1 MIDGLDFSEIPYL
14 QEILEY
20 MPISPTD
27 EEDVIAYI
35 QNISNVIA
43 INYKYEQY
51 QFSYMGVHLLYMTYI
66 YCSIWKISRVNPE
79 RYSDAIIFARP
90 YSGRERDIDLD
101 NIGSIF
107 SFSLMPEKEFAKV
120 FKIIGLDKSQITNV
134 GGLVDIRN
142 DMAHACGKFEI
153 LTEES
158 FSNGVNSIVN
168 SIKNIH
174 SSMNEQIRIWF
185 KRVLTDYCN
194 DKFSDYDK
202 VGDLINEHMVQTFKL
217 SINELLICKE
227 MSIKTLI
234 ECFPNHKDK
243 LKEFKD
249 AVSVYCEDLGYI

>member
-1 MIDGLDFSEIPYL
+1 MIDELDYSEIPYL

-27 EEDVIAYI
+27 EEDVVAYI
-35 QNISNVIA
+35 QNISDVVA

-51 QFSYMGVHLLYMTYI
+51 QFAYMGVHLLYMTYI
-66 YCSIWKISRVNPE
+66 YCSIWKISRINPT

-107 SFSLMPEKEFAKV
+107 NFSLMPEKEFAKV

-142 DMAHACGKFEI
+142 DMAHASGKFEI

-168 SIKNIH
+168 SIRNIH
-174 SSMNEQIRIWF
+174 SRMNEQIRVWF
-185 KRVLTDYCN
+185 TDLLSDYCN
-194 DKFSDYDK
+194 NKFSDYDN
-202 VGDLINEHMVQTFKL
+202 VEDIINEQMVQTFKL
-217 SINELLICKE
+217 SINEMLVCKE
-227 MSIKTLI
+227 MSNKGLIKK
-234 ECFPNHKDK
+234 FPQCKDI
-243 LKEFKD
+243 LKEFKE
-249 AVSVYCEDLGYI
+249 AVSLYCENLGYV

>member
-1 MIDGLDFSEIPYL
+1 MIEELDYSEIPYL

-27 EEDVIAYI
+27 EEDVVAYI

-51 QFSYMGVHLLYMTYI
+51 QFAYMGVHLLYMTYI
-66 YCSIWKISRVNPE
+66 YCSIWKISRINPE

-107 SFSLMPEKEFAKV
+107 NFSLMPEKEFAKV
-120 FKIIGLDKSQITNV
+120 FKIIGLNKSQITNV

-142 DMAHACGKFEI
+142 DMAHASGKFEI

-168 SIKNIH
+168 SIRNIH
-174 SSMNEQIRIWF
+174 NRMNEQIRLF
-185 KRVLTDYCN
+185 FTRLLLDYCKN
-194 DKFSDYDK
+194 KLSEYDK
-202 VGDLINEHMVQTFKL
+202 VEDIINEQMIQTFKL
-217 SINELLICKE
+217 SINEMLICKE
-227 MSIKTLI
+227 MSITSLI
-234 ECFPNHKDK
+234 ERFPQYKDI
-243 LKEFKD
+243 LKEFKN
-249 AVSVYCEDLGYI
+249 AVLLYCENLGYV